1 MLTQT
6 VEFTY
11 AIQPGSG
18 TDTNP
23 APRGI
28 AAQPGSESTVAID
41 LGSWAGN
48 AIYSFDLTNQTA
60 AMVGQASGPYSGSC
74 ISFLDASDM
83 LAFDTDTSG
92 ATLDHYTVTS
102 AGFIYYDYSQYTES
116 TLNGFGCFK
125 LSGGLAFANA
135 GGVANPATVP
145 ATQLGVFPVIGGGV
159 FSLQSFVPDSSLQSA
174 FYLVDTGTSSGGA
187 PDGFESFNVNT
198 FMPAG
203 EVSLDMGTIEGTTSY
218 TGVDVVRWGQDGL
231 AVLTSGGHI
240 YFMRGAFVVPEELS
254 SNSAATLNSSS
265 VSSLTHGSGNTMLT
279 LTGSNFLRGVAVTW
293 NGSYRTTTIVDA
305 AHVTVAIPASD
316 LAAAGS
322 ASVVATNP
330 GAPASNTLTITIN

>member
-1 MLTQT
+1 
-6 VEFTY
+6 
-11 AIQPGSG
+11 
-18 TDTNP
+18 
-23 APRGI
+23 
-28 AAQPGSESTVAID
+28 
-41 LGSWAGN
+41 
-48 AIYSFDLTNQTA
+48 
-60 AMVGQASGPYSGSC
+60 
-74 ISFLDASDM
+74 M